1 MPVPAPVTRAAFCG
15 AAIGVLLDHYR
26 HYLHGCAMRYY
37 RGPQVRHRPGGNMDR
52 RDALV
57 FGLLALSAPAL
68 TPRPAHSQAKYPE
81 RPIRLVIPFT
91 TGGVNDAVGRP
102 WADKM
107 KALLGTIIVEN
118 IGGAGGGL
126 GAAVVARARPD
137 GYTILLGGMGSQVI
151 VGVATNRANYDPVA
165 DFTPIALLGVTALTI
180 AVHPSVPARTLTE
193 LIDYGKA
200 NRGKLSFGSSGAG
213 AMTHLTGELF
223 KSLAGL
229 PDIVHIP
236 YRGGGPL
243 IADLVSGH
251 IPMIAQSVTGHMM
264 ELHETGKV
272 RMLCVTSP
280 NRLAAFPTL
289 PTAVEAGLPNMIAQN
304 FIGLVAPAKTPR
316 AIIDQ
321 IALATHTAMADPQ
334 FQQAFIAAGFDPLM
348 DS

>member
-1 MPVPAPVTRAAFCG
+1 M
-15 AAIGVLLDHYR
+15 LK
-26 HYLHGCAMRYY
+26 
-37 RGPQVRHRPGGNMDR
+37 R
-52 RDALV
+52 RDVLIAVAALAAPRCV
-57 FGLLALSAPAL
+57 LA
-68 TPRPAHSQAKYPE
+68 QGKYPE
-81 RPIRLVIPFT
+81 RPIRLVVPFT
-91 TGGVNDAVGRP
+91 PGGVNDAVGRP

-107 KALLGTIIVEN
+107 KSLLGTVVVEN

-126 GAAVVARARPD
+126 GAAAVARARPD

-151 VGVATNRANYDPVA
+151 VGVATNRANYDPIK
-165 DFTPIALLGVTALTI
+165 DFEPIAILGVTALTI
-180 AVHPSVPARTLTE
+180 AVHPDLPVKTLLE
-193 LIDYGKA
+193 LIDYPKA

-229 PDIVHIP
+229 PDIVHVP

-289 PTAVEAGLPNMIAQN
+289 PTAVEAGLPGMIAQN
-304 FIGLVAPAKTPR
+304 FIGLFAPAKTPA

-321 IALATHTAMADPQ
+321 LAQATRTAMADQQ
-334 FQQAFIAAGFDPLM
+334 FQQAFIASGFDPFL
-348 DS
+348 DSTPDKTRQFVEGEIARWSPVITAIGLKLE

>member
-1 MPVPAPVTRAAFCG
+1 
-15 AAIGVLLDHYR
+15 
-26 HYLHGCAMRYY
+26 MR
-37 RGPQVRHRPGGNMDR
+37 R
-52 RDALV
+52 RDVLAL
-57 FGLLALSAPAL
+57 GLVALSAPAIVS
-68 TPRPAHSQAKYPE
+68 RRVSAQSRYPD

-107 KALLGTIIVEN
+107 KALLGTVVVEN

-126 GAAVVARARPD
+126 GAAAVARARPD

-151 VGVATNRANYDPVA
+151 VGVATNRANYDPIA

-180 AVHPSVPARTLTE
+180 AVHPSVPAQTLTE
-193 LIDYGKA
+193 LIAYAKA
-200 NRGKLSFGSSGAG
+200 NPGKLSFGSSGAG

-243 IADLVSGH
+243 ISDLISGH
-251 IPMIAQSVTGHMM
+251 IPIIAQSVTANMM

-280 NRLAAFPTL
+280 KRLAAFAPPWLIRSSGRPSCRRVSTPIPIQRRRRRSSL
-289 PTAVEAGLPNMIAQN
+289 SRPRSRAGRRSSSRS
-304 FIGLVAPAKTPR
+304 G
-316 AIIDQ
+316 
-321 IALATHTAMADPQ
+321 
-334 FQQAFIAAGFDPLM
+334 
-348 DS
+348 

>member
-1 MPVPAPVTRAAFCG
+1 MKRRDLLTLG
-15 AAIGVLLDHYR
+15 LAAIS
-26 HYLHGCAMRYY
+26 A
-37 RGPQVRHRPGGNMDR
+37 RGLAPTA
-52 RDALV
+52 AL
-57 FGLLALSAPAL
+57 A
-68 TPRPAHSQAKYPE
+68 QAKYPD

-91 TGGVNDAVGRP
+91 PGGINDAVGRP

-107 KALLGTIIVEN
+107 KTLLGTVVVEN

-126 GAAVVARARPD
+126 GAAQVARARPD
-137 GYTILLGGMGSQVI
+137 GYTLLVGGMGSHVI
-151 VGVATNRANYDPVA
+151 VGVATNRANYDPIV
-165 DFTPIALLGVTALTI
+165 DFEAIAILGVTALTI
-180 AVHPSVPARTLTE
+180 AVHPSLPVKTLPE
-193 LIDYGKA
+193 LIAYGKA
-200 NRGKLSFGSSGAG
+200 NPGKLSFGSSGAG

-243 IADLVSGH
+243 ISDLVSGH

-280 NRLAAFPTL
+280 QRLVAFPSL

-304 FIGLVAPAKTPR
+304 FLGIFAPAKTPK

-321 IALATHTAMADPQ
+321 VAQATRTAMGDPQ

-348 DS
+348 DSTPDKTRHFVEDEIARWAPVIKAIGLKIE

>member
-1 MPVPAPVTRAAFCG
+1 MK
-15 AAIGVLLDHYR
+15 
-26 HYLHGCAMRYY
+26 
-37 RGPQVRHRPGGNMDR
+37 R
-52 RDALV
+52 RD
-57 FGLLALSAPAL
+57 LLALGMAAVGARAL
-68 TPRPAHSQAKYPE
+68 LPRRARAQSRYPD

-91 TGGVNDAVGRP
+91 PGGVNDAVGRP

-107 KALLGTIIVEN
+107 KSLLGTVVVEN

-126 GAAVVARARPD
+126 GAVAVARARPD

-151 VGVATNRANYDPVA
+151 VGVATNRANYDPIS
-165 DFTPIALLGVTALTI
+165 DFEPIAILGVTALTI
-180 AVHPSVPARTLTE
+180 AVHPDLPVKTLME
-193 LIDYGKA
+193 LIDYAKA
-200 NRGKLSFGSSGAG
+200 NPGKLSFGSSGAG

-229 PDIVHIP
+229 PDIVHVP

-289 PTAVEAGLPNMIAQN
+289 PTAGEAGLPNMVAQN
-304 FIGLVAPAKTPR
+304 FIGLFAPAKTPS

-321 IALATHTAMADPQ
+321 LARATRTAMADQQ
-334 FQQAFIAAGFDPLM
+334 FQQAFIASGFDPFL
-348 DS
+348 DSTPDRTRQFVEAEIARWSPVIKAVGLKLE

>member
-1 MPVPAPVTRAAFCG
+1 MRRRE
-15 AAIGVLLDHYR
+15 VL
-26 HYLHGCAMRYY
+26 A
-37 RGPQVRHRPGGNMDR
+37 
-52 RDALV
+52 
-57 FGLLALSAPAL
+57 FGLAALSTPAL
-68 TPRPAHSQAKYPE
+68 LPQRARAQAKYPE
-81 RPIRLVIPFT
+81 RPVRLVIPFT
-91 TGGVNDAVGRP
+91 PGGVNDAVGRP

-107 KALLGTIIVEN
+107 KSLLGTVVVEN

-126 GAAVVARARPD
+126 GAAAVARARPD
-137 GYTILLGGMGSQVI
+137 GYTLLLGGMGSQVI

-165 DFTPIALLGVTALTI
+165 DFEPIALLGVTALTI
-180 AVHPSVPARTLTE
+180 AVHPAVPAKTLRE
-193 LIDYGKA
+193 LIDYAKA
-200 NRGKLSFGSSGAG
+200 NPGKLSFGSSGAG

-289 PTAVEAGLPNMIAQN
+289 PTAVEAGLPNMVAQN
-304 FIGLVAPAKTPR
+304 FIGLFAPAKTPN
-316 AIIDQ
+316 AIIEQ
-321 IALATHTAMADPQ
+321 IAQFTRAAMADQQ
-334 FQQAFIAAGFDPLM
+334 FRQAFVSAGFDPYP
-348 DS
+348 DSTPEATQQFVEAEIARWTPIIKSIGLKLD

>member
-1 MPVPAPVTRAAFCG
+1 M
-15 AAIGVLLDHYR
+15 
-26 HYLHGCAMRYY
+26 
-37 RGPQVRHRPGGNMDR
+37 
-52 RDALV
+52 ALR
-57 FGLLALSAPAL
+57 PAL
-68 TPRPAHSQAKYPE
+68 AQSKYPD

-107 KALLGTIIVEN
+107 KSLLGTVVVEN
-118 IGGAGGGL
+118 VGGAGGGI
-126 GAAVVARARPD
+126 GAAMVARAKSD

-151 VGVATNRANYDPVA
+151 VGVATNRANYDPIN
-165 DFTPIALLGVTALTI
+165 DFDPIALLGVTALTI
-180 AVHPSVPARTLTE
+180 AVHPSVPAKTLLE
-193 LIDYGKA
+193 LIDYAKA

-229 PDIVHIP
+229 PDIVHVP

-243 IADLVSGH
+243 ISDLISGH

-280 NRLAAFPTL
+280 NRLVAFPSL
-289 PTAVEAGLPNMIAQN
+289 PTAVEAGLPGMIAQN
-304 FIGLVAPAKTPR
+304 FIGLFAPVRTPKE
-316 AIIDQ
+316 IIEQ
-321 IALATHTAMADPQ
+321 IARSTRTAMADQQ
-334 FQQAFIAAGFDPLM
+334 FQQTFIASGFDPVL
-348 DS
+348 DSTPEKTRRFVDEEIVRWTPVIKAIGLKLDCGGVSCSGPDWRRWRLLPWPPMRRAARRNFRSVRSG